1 MSAKVQEIMSI
12 LTPPPSELDDCDM
25 NRLLTCSP
33 ALSHFCYPSPTP
45 SYRTFCADMQS
56 TKDNNNLAGAGT
68 TNSFFTQEELPYAVE
83 DNGSQQMF
91 FNTNT
96 NSGFYQ
102 TSLNSS
108 ERAAL
113 YDATLDMPLDD
124 SLSEY
129 QAYDQSHWM
138 TYSSYEG
145 VQPMMAYSTDTI
157 NTPFPL
163 LDTSHPPTAT
173 NLIPPTPQTTIQT
186 PFNFDAAP
194 NQYSSSH
201 LSTTPSYPQ
210 LPSQHSVRSL
220 SSLSRSC
227 SPIPASYD
235 HFNASH
241 QTPSPVPSSSGL
253 QPRPALRSDST
264 SSSTSLHAYGITV
277 PSADPTTQAWRCAYP
292 GCTSRATFI
301 RGCDL
306 RKHYNRHSKHLFCR
320 VDGCPQSQ
328 AAAEAA
334 ARPQID
340 GVLTGGFSS
349 KKDRARHEA
358 KHNPGI
364 RCEWKG
370 PEGEECGRV
379 FSRMDNMKDHVRRI
393 HKKVPGNQ

>member
-1 MSAKVQEIMSI
+1 MGRPKLTTHSQQLGIRSPRASRKAELRCRARSCSIFPRVPAPFETSLRCSLSDFFEIYLYMCLPTNRSDCHGPMSAKVQEIMSI

-201 LSTTPSYPQ
+201 LSTTPSYPNC
-210 LPSQHSVRSL
+210 LPSTV
-220 SSLSRSC
+220 C
-227 SPIPASYD
+227 A
-235 HFNASH
+235 
-241 QTPSPVPSSSGL
+241 
-253 QPRPALRSDST
+253 
-264 SSSTSLHAYGITV
+264 AY
-277 PSADPTTQAWRCAYP
+277 
-292 GCTSRATFI
+292 
-301 RGCDL
+301 
-306 RKHYNRHSKHLFCR
+306 HL
-320 VDGCPQSQ
+320 
-328 AAAEAA
+328 
-334 ARPQID
+334 
-340 GVLTGGFSS
+340 
-349 KKDRARHEA
+349 
-358 KHNPGI
+358 
-364 RCEWKG
+364 
-370 PEGEECGRV
+370 
-379 FSRMDNMKDHVRRI
+379 
-393 HKKVPGNQ
+393 